1 MKLGL
6 VLSGGGGK
14 GAYELGV
21 WKALVEMKLD
31 KHIEV
36 ISGTSIGAFNAA
48 LFAQGDMEN
57 AQALWDEVTMDK
69 LVPMSKIDLLKK
81 GVALALGVKS
91 INFVKKHM
99 SDRLEVGDFP
109 KDGAYDVVNKFIDVR
124 KVKESGKICYAA
136 CTELPECKV
145 KYFKINDYDD
155 EIGRE
160 IIMASASLPL
170 IYDSSEV
177 DGKKYLDGG
186 MVDNTP
192 IQPVYGEGCDLIIVV
207 HLSKEG
213 AVDRSLYPN
222 AQIIEIVPK
231 SLDDSMIHGTLN
243 LDGGAK
249 KLRTQQGYDDTM
261 NLLGPIMTLAKNSY
275 ESEMS
280 EKNPF
285 LYKIYSG
292 FRDFKNKFSSKDI
305 VNK

>member
-1 MKLGL
+1 MKVGL

-31 KHIEV
+31 KYIEV

-48 LFAQGDMEN
+48 LFAQGDMDN
-57 AQALWDEVTMDK
+57 AQALWDEVTMEK
-69 LVPMSKIDLLKK
+69 LVPMTKMDLLKK

-99 SDRLEVGDFP
+99 SDRLENGDFP
-109 KDGAYDVVNKFIDVR
+109 KDGAYEVVNKFIDIN

-136 CTELPECKV
+136 CTELPDCKV
-145 KYFKINDYDD
+145 KYFKINDYD
-155 EIGRE
+155 EEVGRE

-213 AVDRSLYPN
+213 TVDRSLYPN

-231 SLDDSMIHGTLN
+231 SLDDSMINGTLN
-243 LDGGAK
+243 LNIDAK
-249 KLRTQQGYDDTM
+249 RLRAQQGYEDTM
-261 NLLGPIMTLAKNSY
+261 NLMRPIISLAKTSF
-275 ESEMS
+275 ESEMN
-280 EKNPF
+280 EKNPI
-285 LYKIYSG
+285 LYRLFNS
-292 FRDFKNKFSSKDI
+292 FKGIKEKFSERHYS
-305 VNK
+305 

>member
-21 WKALVEMKLD
+21 WKALVEMNID
-31 KHIEV
+31 KYVEV
-36 ISGTSIGAFNAA
+36 VAGTSIGAFNAA
-48 LFAQGDMEN
+48 LFAQGDIDN
-57 AQALWDEVTMDK
+57 AQALWDEVTMEK
-69 LVPMSKIDLLKK
+69 LVPMTKIDLFKK
-81 GVALALGVKS
+81 GIALALGVKG

-99 SDRLEVGDFP
+99 SDRLENGDFP
-109 KDGAYDVVNKFIDVR
+109 KDGAYEVVNKFIDIK

-145 KYFKINDYDD
+145 KYFKVNDYDD
-155 EIGRE
+155 EVGRE

-213 AVDRSLYPN
+213 NVDRSLYPN

-231 SLDDSMIHGTLN
+231 SLDDGVINGTLN
-243 LDGGAK
+243 LDCDAK
-249 KLRTQQGYDDTM
+249 RLRTQQGYDDTM
-261 NLLGPIMTLAKNSY
+261 NLLSPIIKLARKSY
-275 ESEMS
+275 ENEMS
-280 EKNPF
+280 EKNPV
-285 LYKIYSG
+285 LYKLYNS
-292 FRDFKNKFSSKDI
+292 FKDLKEKFLLKDVANK
-305 VNK
+305 

>member
-57 AQALWDEVTMDK
+57 AQALWDEVTMEK
-69 LVPMSKIDLLKK
+69 LVPMSKMDLLKK

-99 SDRLEVGDFP
+99 SDKLEVGDFP

-155 EIGRE
+155 EVGRE

-213 AVDRSLYPN
+213 TVDRSLYPN

-231 SLDDSMIHGTLN
+231 SLDDGMINGTLN

-249 KLRTQQGYDDTM
+249 RLRAQQGYDDTM

-275 ESEMS
+275 ESEMN
-280 EKNPF
+280 ERNPF
-285 LYKIYSG
+285 LYRIYSG
-292 FRDFKNKFSSKDI
+292 FRDFKEKLSSKDV

>member
-57 AQALWDEVTMDK
+57 AQALWDEVTMEK
-69 LVPMSKIDLLKK
+69 LVPMSKMDLLKK

-99 SDRLEVGDFP
+99 SDKLEVGDFP

-155 EIGRE
+155 EVGKE

-213 AVDRSLYPN
+213 TVDRSLYPN

-231 SLDDSMIHGTLN
+231 SLDDGMINGTLN

-249 KLRTQQGYDDTM
+249 RLRAQQGYDDTM

-275 ESEMS
+275 ESEMN
-280 EKNPF
+280 ERNPF
-285 LYKIYSG
+285 LYRIYSG
-292 FRDFKNKFSSKDI
+292 FRDFKEKLSSKDV

>member
-57 AQALWDEVTMDK
+57 AQALWDEVTMEK
-69 LVPMSKIDLLKK
+69 LVPMSKMDLLKK

-99 SDRLEVGDFP
+99 SDKLEVGDFP

-155 EIGRE
+155 EVGRE

-213 AVDRSLYPN
+213 TVDRSLYPN

-231 SLDDSMIHGTLN
+231 SLDDGMINGTLN

-249 KLRTQQGYDDTM
+249 RLRAQQGYDDTM
-261 NLLGPIMTLAKNSY
+261 NLLEPIMTLAKNSY
-275 ESEMS
+275 ESEMN
-280 EKNPF
+280 ERNPF
-285 LYKIYSG
+285 LYRIYSG
-292 FRDFKNKFSSKDI
+292 FRDFKEKLSSKDV

>member
-21 WKALVEMKLD
+21 WRALVEMKLD
-31 KHIEV
+31 KYIEV
-36 ISGTSIGAFNAA
+36 VSGTSIGAFNAA
-48 LFAQGDMEN
+48 LFAQGDIDN
-57 AQALWDEVTMDK
+57 AQALWDEVTMEK
-69 LVPMSKIDLLKK
+69 LIPMTKMDLFKK

-99 SDRLEVGDFP
+99 SDRLETGDFP
-109 KDGAYDVVNKFIDVR
+109 KDGAYEVVNKFIDIK

-136 CTELPECKV
+136 CTELPDCKV

-155 EIGRE
+155 EVGRE

-177 DGKKYLDGG
+177 DGKRYLDGG

-213 AVDRSLYPN
+213 NVDRSLYPN
-222 AQIIEIVPK
+222 AQIIEVIPK
-231 SLDDSMIHGTLN
+231 SLDDSMINGTLN

-249 KLRTQQGYDDTM
+249 RLRTQQGYDDTM
-261 NLLGPIMTLAKNSY
+261 NLLEPIITLARKSY
-275 ESEMS
+275 ENEMS
-280 EKNPF
+280 EKNPL
-285 LYKIYSG
+285 LYKIYNG
-292 FRDFKNKFSSKDI
+292 VRDFKGKFSPKDI
-305 VNK
+305 VSK